1 MPAIRLSEARCR
13 ALVISCSD
21 FRFISAQRQ
30 ARLVLGLENAYDLVA
45 RPGGVRQIV
54 LPTSEAARQTMD
66 EEIALLHKLHEFDRI
81 LLMNH
86 MNCGMYQDLASP
98 EDERRV
104 HAEHLAAARGVLEAR
119 LPGLAI
125 ESYLSVV
132 ENDTVNVV
140 AMDPGAEAK
149 LRAARQG

>member
-1 MPAIRLSEARCR
+1 MPAIRLSTARCD

-54 LPTSEAARQTMD
+54 LPTSEAARATME
-66 EEIALLHKLHEFDRI
+66 EEIALLYDLHRFERI

-86 MNCGMYQDLASP
+86 MNCGMYQDLAAA
-98 EDERRV
+98 DEMRV
-104 HAEHLAAARGVLEAR
+104 HKEHLAAAREILAR
-119 LPGLAI
+119 RFPGLAI
-125 ESYLSVV
+125 ETYLSVV
-132 ENDTVNVV
+132 EEDTVKVLG
-140 AMDPGAEAK
+140 MDPEAEAK
-149 LRAARQG
+149 LQAARGA